1 MLYTLDQGQLL
12 RIRTVIRYLGI
23 IREIPDPTAQAEVL
37 TDAQILLTAFVL
49 DLEPAPRDQANPITL
64 RTRLNEMPGFDA

>member
-12 RIRTVIRYLGI
+12 RISTVIRYLGI
-23 IREIPDPTAQAEVL
+23 IREISDPTAQSEVL

-49 DLEPAPRDQANPITL
+49 DLEPAPRDQACPVTT
-64 RTRLNEMPGFDA
+64 RTRLNEMAELDA

>member
-23 IREIPDPTAQAEVL
+23 IREIPDPTAQAAVL

-49 DLEPAPRDQANPITL
+49 DLEPLPGDQAYPVTT
-64 RTRLNEMPGFDA
+64 RTHLDEVTRFDA